1 MTEIGA
7 NESEYRVIVPGSET
21 GVIRLSWASLTDV
34 GNRRAANEDSYI
46 AAPPVF
52 AVADGMGGHLAGDR
66 ASAAVVTRLSEARA
80 SDFLEPEAIERALE
94 RATDDIEIVSN
105 GSEIGVGTTVTGAV
119 LTMHQGEP
127 YLAVFNIGD
136 SRVYRFEAETLEQ
149 ITVDHSLV
157 QQMVESGL
165 ITQAQAHNHPEGNVI
180 TRAVGFQTQ
189 PTPDYW
195 LLPLRA
201 GLRLIICSDGLTG
214 EIDDEALGAH
224 LAAGLPPR
232 ETAQS
237 LVDAALA
244 EGGRDNVTVI
254 VLDVI
259 ETPADAEP
267 GSTAPGATRV
277 AS

>member
-7 NESEYRVIVPGSET
+7 NESEFRVVVPGSET
-21 GVIRLSWASLTDV
+21 GVIHLSWASLTDV
-34 GNRRAANEDSYI
+34 GNRRAANEDSFI
-46 AAPPVF
+46 ASPPIF

-66 ASAAVVTRLSEARA
+66 ASAAVVNRLSEALT
-80 SDFLEPEAIERALE
+80 SDFLDPEAIERALE
-94 RATDDIEIVSN
+94 LATDDIEIVSN

-119 LTMHQGEP
+119 LTIHENEP

-136 SRVYRFEAETLEQ
+136 SRVYRYEEGSLEQ

-180 TRAVGFQTQ
+180 TRAVGFQSQ

-195 LLPLRA
+195 LVPLRA
-201 GLRLIICSDGLTG
+201 GLRVLVCSDGLTG
-214 EIDDEALGAH
+214 EIDDERLSALLSAEQ
-224 LAAGLPPR
+224 PPQQ
-232 ETAQS
+232 TAKT
-237 LVDAALA
+237 LVDAALE
-244 EGGRDNVTVI
+244 EGGRDNITVI

-259 ETPADAEP
+259 EAPVSAET
-267 GSTAPGATRV
+267 GATAPGASRG